1 MSEENISNTAVDNEY
16 GADQIQILEGLEA
29 VRKRPGMYIGTTSS
43 RGLHHLVYE
52 IVDNAVDEALAGY
65 CDTIDVTINEDN
77 SITVIDNGRGIPV
90 GINHKAGKPAVEV
103 VFTIL
108 HAGGKFGGGGYKVS
122 GGLHGVGASVVNA
135 LSEWLEV
142 VIYQEG
148 KVYKQRY
155 ERGKVCYPLKEI
167 GTCPE
172 EKTGSTIS
180 FLPDKSI
187 FTETTVYD
195 FEILKRR
202 LREMAFLTRGLRII
216 LRDNRQEDAANNE
229 VVIGSEADLDGENT
243 DSEATADIE
252 DADNAAAI
260 KDEAVKAHEKA
271 QISELL
277 ERADA
282 DIREQAAEEGKDQ
295 NFKEVLSFSEE
306 NATVEEYK
314 NARTGG
320 RIGHVH
326 TVTLEDGRKQ
336 KIIEFYY
343 EGGIKEFVTYL
354 NKSKAPLYDNILY
367 FEGQKNGVY
376 VEVSF
381 QHNDSYN
388 ESVFSFVNNISTPE
402 GGTHLQGF
410 RNAITKTFNDYARSA
425 KLLKDNEPNL
435 SGEDIR
441 EGLTAIIS
449 VKIED
454 PQFEGQTKQKLG
466 NSEARGA
473 VDSVVS
479 EQLTYFLEL
488 NPTVAKAICE
498 KSILAQRAREA
509 ARKARDLT
517 RRKTALEGMS
527 LPGKLAD
534 CSDKDPANCEIYI
547 VEGDSAGGSAKTA
560 RSRATQAI
568 LPLRGKIL
576 NVEKA
581 RLDKIYANAEIKAM
595 ITAFGT
601 GIHEDFDITKLRY
614 NKIILMTD
622 ADVDGAHI
630 STLLL
635 TFIYRFMPEL
645 IKTGHVFLAKP
656 PLFKLEKNK
665 KVWYAYSQEELDAIL
680 QEVGRDQ
687 NNKIQRYKG
696 LGEMDAEQLW
706 ETTMDPERRILL
718 RVNYDEEMESEIDL
732 TFTTLMGDKVE
743 PRREFI
749 EENAKFVKNLDIN

>member
-1 MSEENISNTAVDNEY
+1 MSTEY

-29 VRKRPGMYIGTTSS
+29 VRKRPGMYIGSTSI

-52 IVDNAVDEALAGY
+52 IVDNAVDEALAGF
-65 CDTIDVTINEDN
+65 CDVIDVKIKEDN

-90 GINHKAGKPAVEV
+90 GINHKAGIPAVEV

-142 VIYQEG
+142 TIYHEG
-148 KVYKQRY
+148 KVYRQRY
-155 ERGKVCYPLKEI
+155 ERGKTIYKLKVI
-167 GTCPE
+167 GECE
-172 EKTGSTIS
+172 QEKTGTMVS
-180 FLPDKSI
+180 FLPDKEI
-187 FTETTVYD
+187 FEETVFD
-195 FEILKRR
+195 FDTLKQRF
-202 LREMAFLTRGLRII
+202 REMAFLTKGLKIRLTDERGEKEL
-216 LRDNRQEDAANNE
+216 
-229 VVIGSEADLDGENT
+229 
-243 DSEATADIE
+243 
-252 DADNAAAI
+252 
-260 KDEAVKAHEKA
+260 VK
-271 QISELL
+271 
-277 ERADA
+277 
-282 DIREQAAEEGKDQ
+282 
-295 NFKEVLSFSEE
+295 
-306 NATVEEYK
+306 
-314 NARTGG
+314 
-320 RIGHVH
+320 
-326 TVTLEDGRKQ
+326 
-336 KIIEFYY
+336 EFHY

-354 NKSKAPLYDNILY
+354 NRSKEALYPEIIY
-367 FEGQKNGVY
+367 CEGTKDGVA
-376 VEVSF
+376 VEVAM

-388 ESVFSFVNNISTPE
+388 ETTYGFVNNITTPE
-402 GGTHLQGF
+402 GGTHVVGF
-410 RNAITKTFNDYARSA
+410 RNALTKTFNEYARKN
-425 KLLKDNEPNL
+425 KLLKENEKL
-435 SGEDIR
+435 AGEDIR

-449 VKIED
+449 VKIEE

-473 VDSVVS
+473 VDAVVS
-479 EQLTYFLEL
+479 RTLEIFLEQ
-488 NPTVAKAICE
+488 NPSVAKTIVD
-498 KSILAQRAREA
+498 KSVLAQRARDA

-517 RRKTALEGMS
+517 RRKSALEGLS

-534 CSDKDPANCEIYI
+534 CTDKDPKNCEIYI

-581 RLDKIYANAEIKAM
+581 RLDRIYGNAEIKAM

-601 GIHEDFDITKLRY
+601 GIHEDFDISKLRY
-614 NKIILMTD
+614 HKIIIMTD

-635 TFIYRFMPEL
+635 TFLYRFMPEL
-645 IKTGHVFLAKP
+645 IKQGYVYLAQP
-656 PLFKLEKNK
+656 PLYKIEKNK
-665 KVWYAYSQEELDAIL
+665 KIWYAYDDKELDNIL
-680 QEVGRDQ
+680 TEIGRDG

-696 LGEMDAEQLW
+696 LGEMDADQLW
-706 ETTMDPERRILL
+706 ETTMDPERRVLL
-718 RVNYDEEMESEIDL
+718 RVTMDDETSSELDL

-749 EENAKFVKNLDIN
+749 EENALKVKNLDI

>member
-1 MSEENISNTAVDNEY
+1 MSVENMSNTAVENEY

-29 VRKRPGMYIGTTSS
+29 VRKRPSMYIGTTSS

-65 CDTIDVTINEDN
+65 CDTIDVTINGDN

-90 GINHKAGKPAVEV
+90 GINHKTGKPAVEV

-135 LSEWLEV
+135 LSDWLEV
-142 VIYQEG
+142 VICQDG

-167 GTCPE
+167 GTCPK

-180 FLPDKSI
+180 FLPDKTI
-187 FTETTVYD
+187 FTETTIYD
-195 FEILKRR
+195 FDILKRR
-202 LREMAFLTRGLRII
+202 LREIAFLTKGLRII
-216 LRDNRQEDAANNE
+216 LRDSRREDVTENE
-229 VVIGSEADLDGENT
+229 VI
-243 DSEATADIE
+243 IE
-252 DADNAAAI
+252 DETINLSDV
-260 KDEAVKAHEKA
+260 KEEAVKAHEKK
-271 QISELL
+271 QLNELL
-277 ERADA
+277 ERAQA
-282 DIREQAAEEGKDQ
+282 DLAEQAAENPKNKGS
-295 NFKEVLSFSEE
+295 EVLSFSEE
-306 NATVEEYK
+306 NATAEEYR

-326 TVTLEDGRKQ
+326 AVTLENGSQQRV
-336 KIIEFYY
+336 IEFYY

-354 NKSKAPLYDNILY
+354 NKSKAPLYDNIFY

-410 RNAITKTFNDYARSA
+410 RNAITKTFNDYARNA

-488 NPTVAKAICE
+488 NPSIAKSICE